1 MVAQGGGHQFMTH
14 IDDTIILGEGYTGEI
29 HGQYGP
35 VPQWH
40 GVFAEKDDFYSHLR
54 KAGFL
59 FHIEAD

>member
-1 MVAQGGGHQFMTH
+1 
-14 IDDTIILGEGYTGEI
+14 
-29 HGQYGP
+29 

-59 FHIEAD
+59 FHIETD